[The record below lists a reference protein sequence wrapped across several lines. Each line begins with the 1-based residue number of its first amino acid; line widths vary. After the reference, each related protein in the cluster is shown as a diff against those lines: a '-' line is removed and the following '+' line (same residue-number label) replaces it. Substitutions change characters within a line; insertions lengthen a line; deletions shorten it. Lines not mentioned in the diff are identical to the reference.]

1 MAGSPP
7 LSDRW
12 IQWVLRHH
20 RLILVVATVLT
31 AVAGFMAS
39 RLLVNADMRALL
51 PMDHPVVVSLEEVED
66 SFGSTNSVNFLAK
79 NGTAEARHAYID
91 ALAQE
96 LEGHELLRDV
106 ENGLPARFFAEH
118 SLYYFSEKELD
129 ELDRLIE
136 AWNHYEVCSRESSAC
151 TRKPD
156 AKAKDNLRNFIEAKR
171 DEAYAMTGF
180 RNRYER
186 EGVEA
191 EVVLAYP
198 HEPASRLEA
207 SRTIAVEM
215 RRLAREVYERE
226 GQPWSDTDMEFN
238 VLGTYITKSDEHRAV
253 LGDMVKS
260 GAFAVVGVVLVLFA
274 LFRSN
279 RAVIVLLVPL
289 AFGLIWSLGAT
300 QLALGRLNAMTAT
313 ISSVVMGI
321 GIDAGIHFYSRARRL
336 RAQSDDGDAIAEAFR
351 GLVVPLLIA
360 SSTTV
365 GAFVVMATSSLP
377 AFHEFGVIAALGV
390 VMCLLSMVTVLPAL
404 SYLIGIKKPPRVRE
418 QTGGLARFVMAHPG
432 LLLLGLLAVSAGA
445 GFASQRVQF
454 EYNARELQSSEG
466 RENSEADSRL
476 IADVFGKDIHAAVLV
491 RDTVDDVRET
501 MTTAR
506 QRHEARV
513 SDGDTT
519 VADFLGIS
527 DLLPDPS
534 IDLQERYERVDEM
547 GFEYED
553 LIEKLHEEAER
564 AKKEGTGDTES
575 TLVPEDVDLLDAM
588 LKAEPFTVDELPKAL
603 LAKLRAEDGRWA
615 VYAYPNFDVANM
627 KLGRM
632 FKDELAS
639 YVDNPDEAV
648 FVGESILYASMY
660 NLLVAEAPTV
670 LVMAAL
676 LIAVLVFAQ
685 LRSIGW
691 MLMTLLP
698 LCLGI
703 LWLVG
708 AMGVID
714 FRFTL
719 FNLPMLPVIL
729 GIGVDNGVYLAAA
742 IRRETRDADG
752 LVRAVE
758 RTGGAILAAT
768 ATTAVGFAAFM
779 VADSGGMRG
788 MGALAVMGILFA
800 AAAALLVLP
809 TIANVARG
817 RIKG

>member
-1 MAGSPP
+1 LAGSPP

-12 IQWVLRHH
+12 IQWVLRRH
-20 RLILVVATVLT
+20 RLILIVAAVLTVVAGLT
-31 AVAGFMAS
+31 AS
-39 RLLVNADMRALL
+39 KLLVNADMRALL
-51 PMDHPVVVSLEEVED
+51 PTDHPVVESLEEVEE

-79 NGTAEARHAYID
+79 GGTPEGRHAFID
-91 ALAQE
+91 ALAAE
-96 LEGHELLRDV
+96 LADHELLRDV

-118 SLYYFSEKELD
+118 SLYYFSEQELD

-156 AKAKDNLRNFIEAKR
+156 AKAKDNLRTFIEAKR
-171 DEAYAMTGF
+171 DEAYTMTGF
-180 RNRYER
+180 RDRYER
-186 EGVEA
+186 EGVDA
-191 EVVLAYP
+191 EVLLAYP
-198 HEPASRLEA
+198 LEPASRLEA
-207 SRTIAVEM
+207 ARTITVEM
-215 RRLAREVYERE
+215 RRVVQEVYERE
-226 GQPWSDTDMEFN
+226 GQPWSETGMEYN

-289 AFGLIWSLGAT
+289 ACGLLWSLGAT

-321 GIDAGIHFYSRARRL
+321 GIDAGIHFYSRVRRL
-336 RAQSDDGDAIAEAFR
+336 RAQSDDGEAIAEAFR

-365 GAFVVMATSSLP
+365 GAFVVMATSDLP

-404 SYLIGIKKPPRVRE
+404 SYLIGIKKPRAVRQ
-418 QTGGLARFVMAHPG
+418 QTAGLARFVMAHPG
-432 LLLLGLLAVSAGA
+432 LLLLGLLAASAGA
-445 GFASQRVQF
+445 GLSSQQVEF
-454 EYNARELQSSEG
+454 EYNARELQSTAG
-466 RENSEADSRL
+466 RENSEGDAAL
-476 IADVFGKDIHAAVLV
+476 IAEVFGKDIHAAVLV
-491 RDTVDDVRET
+491 QDSVTTVRET
-501 MTTAR
+501 LATAR
-506 QRHEARV
+506 QRHQARV

-527 DLLPDPS
+527 DLLPDPE
-534 IDLQERYERVDEM
+534 IDQQERFERVDEM
-547 GFEYED
+547 AFEYED
-553 LIEKLHEEAER
+553 LIEKLHQEAAR
-564 AKKEGTGDTES
+564 AQKSGNPDAEV
-575 TLVPEDVDLLDAM
+575 TLVPEDVALLDAM
-588 LKAEPFTVDELPKAL
+588 LKAKPFEVEQLPKAL
-603 LAKLRAEDGRWA
+603 LAKLRADDGRWA

-627 KLGRM
+627 KKGRV
-632 FKDELAS
+632 FKEELAS
-639 YVDNPDEAV
+639 YVDNPDEEV
-648 FVGESILYASMY
+648 FVGESVLYASMY

-670 LVMAAL
+670 LLMAAL

-708 AMGVID
+708 SMGVID

-742 IRRETRDADG
+742 IRKESQDAGG
-752 LVRAVE
+752 LLRAVE

>member
-1 MAGSPP
+1 M
-7 LSDRW
+7 SDRW
-12 IQWVLRHH
+12 IQWVLRRH

-39 RLLVNADMRALL
+39 KLKVNADMRALL
-51 PMDHPVVVSLEEVED
+51 PVDHPVVVSLDEVED

-79 NGTAEARHAYID
+79 NGTVDGRHAFID
-91 ALAQE
+91 ALAEE
-96 LEGHELLRDV
+96 LADHELLRDV

-129 ELDRLIE
+129 ELDGLIE

-156 AKAKDNLRNFIEAKR
+156 EKAKDNLRTFIEAKR

-191 EVVLAYP
+191 EVLLAYP

-207 SRTIAVEM
+207 SRTITVEM
-215 RRLAREVYERE
+215 RRVAREVYERE

-321 GIDAGIHFYSRARRL
+321 GIDAGIHFYSRVRRL

-404 SYLIGIKKPPRVRE
+404 CYLIGIKKPPKVRQ

-445 GFASQRVQF
+445 GFASQQVQF

-491 RDTVDDVRET
+491 NDSVDEVRET
-501 MTTAR
+501 LTTAR
-506 QRHEARV
+506 MRHEARV

-564 AKKEGTGDTES
+564 AKKDGTADTES

-588 LKAEPFTVDELPKAL
+588 LKAEPFTVEQLPKAL

-627 KLGRM
+627 KLGRS

-698 LCLGI
+698 LCLSI

-742 IRRETRDADG
+742 IRSQTRDADG
-752 LVRAVE
+752 LIRAVE

-788 MGALAVMGILFA
+788 MGALAVMGIVFA

-817 RIKG
+817 RFKG